1 MKKYKE
7 YTISEEDYLK
17 VKHEADTLIKDNWED
32 TGLEDLKLNPDWS
45 TYDAMY
51 AAGLFGVY
59 TVRKKSK
66 LVGYLGILARNHPHY
81 KDYIFA
87 SNDVLFLDKECRK
100 GLVGYFLLKFCVED
114 LTKKGVNILLFNS
127 TVDKP
132 YDLILK
138 RLGFKHQENLYMKK
152 V

>member
-1 MKKYKE
+1 MKKYKDFV
-7 YTISEEDYLK
+7 IDEEDYLK
-17 VKHEADTLIKDNWED
+17 VKQEVDKLIQDNWED
-32 TGLEDLKLNPDWS
+32 TGIEGLKLNPDWS
-45 TYDAMY
+45 AYDVMY
-51 AAGLFGVY
+51 SAGMFGVY
-59 TVRKKSK
+59 TVRKDNV
-66 LVGYLGILARNHPHY
+66 LVGYLGVIARNHPHY

-114 LTKKGVNILLFNS
+114 LIKKSVNVLLFNS

-132 YDLILK
+132 YDSILE
-138 RLGFKHQENLYMKK
+138 RLGFKHQENLYVRK